1 MKKQILT
8 TLALGLTLN
17 LAGCATISDAYN
29 STANTVKGWVTPD
42 TPKQA
47 DKKPEVKPESK
58 PQEKNVEDV
67 KPSESKA
74 N

>member
-29 STANTVKGWVTPD
+29 STASTVKGWVTPD
-42 TPKQA
+42 ASKSN
-47 DKKPEVKPESK
+47 DKKPEAKTESK
-58 PQEKNVEDV
+58 PQEVKAEDS